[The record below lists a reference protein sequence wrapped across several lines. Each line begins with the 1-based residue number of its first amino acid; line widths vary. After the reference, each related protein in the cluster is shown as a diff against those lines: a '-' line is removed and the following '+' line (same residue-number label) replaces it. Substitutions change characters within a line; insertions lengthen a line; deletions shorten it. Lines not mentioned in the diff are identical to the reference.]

1 MTVSASKSALPPG
14 LKFFSIHTASKA
26 LTFSKSSSVKGE
38 TNSCGTGVT
47 AAAVVAHEYKSTK
60 NELIVET
67 QGGNLSVCIGD
78 CIELSGGAEFVF
90 EGEIN
95 I

>member
-1 MTVSASKSALPPG
+1 
-14 LKFFSIHTASKA
+14 
-26 LTFSKSSSVKGE
+26 
-38 TNSCGTGVT
+38 
-47 AAAVVAHEYKSTK
+47 
-60 NELIVET
+60 VET

-90 EGEIN
+90 EGQMN